1 MRLNVE
7 DSRHCATSSLGK
19 LSLAD
24 SHELGRFTIY
34 GLKSHSVCAMRA
46 GMCEDRCNAVRAR
59 LSAWAVWH
67 GICGGMGVTVMI
79 TEVYL

>member
-7 DSRHCATSSLGK
+7 DSMHCATSLGK

-24 SHELGRFTIY
+24 SHELGRFTIF
-34 GLKSHSVCAMRA
+34 GLKSHSVCAMRE
-46 GMCEDRCNAVRAR
+46 CVKITAR
-59 LSAWAVWH
+59 LYVQGFLAWAVWH

-79 TEVYL
+79 TEVCL